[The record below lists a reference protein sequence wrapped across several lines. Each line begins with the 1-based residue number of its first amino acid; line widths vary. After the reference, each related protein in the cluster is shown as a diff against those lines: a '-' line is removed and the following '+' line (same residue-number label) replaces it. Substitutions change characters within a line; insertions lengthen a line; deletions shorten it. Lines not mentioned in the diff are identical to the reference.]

1 MKVLIV
7 SNSFKGSISAKDVS
21 QSIARGILKIRPNF
35 QITEMPIADGGTGT
49 LEIINDILK
58 GRIISTRAT
67 NPLGKKIKTEY
78 GIVNKKKLAIIE
90 LARISGLHLLKEN
103 FRNPL
108 KTTTQ
113 GVGELMKNS
122 IKKGCKRI
130 IIGVGDSAT
139 IDCGIGAM
147 SALGIKFLDKH
158 QRPVPPNCSG
168 LLDLYSINSSA
179 ITHLKNIEFIV
190 LADVS
195 NKLTG
200 NKGAIVYAPQKGAT
214 KKDIFIIDR
223 ALKNF
228 RKVIL
233 YQYKIDLDKI
243 KGAGAA
249 GGIAGGMYAIMNA
262 KIVSGFQFLCHLTN
276 LKSAIADADLV
287 ITGEGRIDKTTFY
300 GKATGKIIALCKK
313 YRKRVILVCGSYSR
327 DLNYK
332 KYGTKKIYSLIEK
345 TDNIKIAKTNA
356 SRLLTEI
363 GSAIA
368 QEI

>member
-1 MKVLIV
+1 MKVLIIP
-7 SNSFKGSISAKDVS
+7 NSFKGSISAKAVS
-21 QSIARGILKIRPNF
+21 QNIARGIKKIRPNF
-35 QITEMPIADGGTGT
+35 QITEMPFADGGTGT

-78 GIVNKKKLAIIE
+78 GIVYEEKLAIIE
-90 LARISGLHLLKEN
+90 LARISGLHLLKEDLL
-103 FRNPL
+103 NPL

-113 GVGELMKNS
+113 GVGELIKNS

-147 SALGIKFLDKH
+147 SALGIKFLDKY
-158 QRPVPPNCSG
+158 QRPVSLNCSG
-168 LLDLYSINSSA
+168 LLDLYSINNSA
-179 ITHLKNIEFIV
+179 KEHFKNIQFIV
-190 LADVS
+190 LTDVS
-195 NKLTG
+195 NPLTG
-200 NKGAIVYAPQKGAT
+200 SKGAIVYAPQKGAT

-228 RKVIL
+228 RRVIL
-233 YQYKIDLDKI
+233 RQYKIDLDKI

-262 KIVSGFQFLCHLTN
+262 KIVSGFQFLSRLTN

-287 ITGEGRIDKTTFY
+287 VTGEGRIDKTTFC
-300 GKATGKIIALCKK
+300 GKATGKIIALCKE
-313 YRKRVILVCGSYSR
+313 YRKKIILICGSYSQ
-327 DLNYK
+327 DLDYK
-332 KYGTKKIYSLIEK
+332 KYGIRKIYSLIEK
-345 TDNIKIAKTNA
+345 TDNIKVAKIYA

-363 GSAIA
+363 GSAMA